1 MVVTPLLI
9 SSFDPQIVIK
19 QSFFSFF
26 VPPMGT
32 HLGLGSD
39 DVSSIVGL
47 KLRPEELPRKQY
59 LTVVELKTKSLW
71 ILKGEKEKQVIS
83 GSCRG
88 KK

>member
-1 MVVTPLLI
+1 
-9 SSFDPQIVIK
+9 
-19 QSFFSFF
+19 
-26 VPPMGT
+26 MGT

-59 LTVVELKTKSLW
+59 LTAVELKTKSLW

-83 GSCRG
+83 GSYRG
-88 KK
+88 KKR